1 MTAPGAAE
9 VVKLARWPPFEM
21 APVPIGLLSGG
32 FGIPAS
38 RAPSVCGDSAF
49 AELGRT
55 NRRPI
60 KHGARMPS
68 SLFMADSFYSSHRMA
83 GGTSQIGYMQQSLAP
98 SFGLL
103 PLPRAIRTAN
113 GFYWFH
119 CVRRVSFAD
128 E

>member
-1 MTAPGAAE
+1 
-9 VVKLARWPPFEM
+9 M

-60 KHGARMPS
+60 KQGARMPS

-83 GGTSQIGYMQQSLAP
+83 GGTSQIGYMQQSFSAKLWPAAP
-98 SFGLL
+98 ATGYKNGKWVLL
-103 PLPRAIRTAN
+103 
-113 GFYWFH
+113 
-119 CVRRVSFAD
+119 VSLREGRQFCGRMI
-128 E
+128 

>member
-21 APVPIGLLSGG
+21 ASAPSGLLSGG

-55 NRRPI
+55 NRRP
-60 KHGARMPS
+60 
-68 SLFMADSFYSSHRMA
+68 SLFMGDCFYSSHRMA

-119 CVRRVSFAD
+119 CVRGVSFAD